1 MNEEKIIEIIY
12 KSISELNN
20 NELEIKK
27 IPLNRDVILIGSKGC
42 LDSMAFA
49 VFISTLERYFFE
61 EINLKIDFLDSID
74 NPEELFRVLESP
86 QKIAEFII
94 KISKTSS

>member
-12 KSISELNN
+12 KSISELNK
-20 NELEIKK
+20 NELETKK
-27 IPLNRDVILIGSKGC
+27 IPLNLDVKLIGSDGY

-49 VFISTLERYFFE
+49 IFISTLERCFFE
-61 EINLKIDFLDSID
+61 DINLKIDFLDSID

-86 QKIAEFII
+86 QKISEYIN
-94 KISKTSS
+94 KILKSS

>member
-12 KSISELNN
+12 KTISELNK

-27 IPLNRDVILIGSKGC
+27 IPLNRDVILIGSDGY

-49 VFISTLERYFFE
+49 IFISTLERYIFE
-61 EINLKIDFLDSID
+61 DINLKIDFLDSID

-86 QKIAEFII
+86 QKISEFIN
-94 KISKTSS
+94 KKLKNS

>member
-12 KSISELNN
+12 KSISELNK
-20 NELEIKK
+20 NELETKK
-27 IPLNRDVILIGSKGC
+27 IPLNHDVKLIGSDGY

-49 VFISTLERYFFE
+49 IFISTLERFFLE
-61 EINLKIDFLDSID
+61 DINLKIDFLDSID

-86 QKIAEFII
+86 QKISEYINTI
-94 KISKTSS
+94 LKSS